1 MTGLVPLMTEVARR
15 ELAAHRGVALG
26 VVDAVRTNDGG
37 SGEHHLECDVRLHG
51 SGLVL
56 QEVPVAVGRPG
67 LSAVPRPGDLV
78 VLGFVDGDIN
88 GGVVL
93 GTLHAA
99 GKPPPDAGPAE
110 VVYEVPDSG
119 GTRRLELRLPNGSTL
134 TVTDAKLTIAMGKTT
149 VTVEA
154 DGTISL
160 EAASDVSIKANGSL
174 TLEAAST
181 ATLKGAS
188 VTVEGSGSATL
199 KGGTTT
205 IAGTTSFSAG

>member
-1 MTGLVPLMTEVARR
+1 VTGLVPLMAQVARR
-15 ELAAHRGVALG
+15 ELAAHRGIALG
-26 VVDAVRTNDGG
+26 VVNAVRTNDGG
-37 SGEHHLECDVRLHG
+37 SGDHHLECDVRLHG

-56 QEVPVAVGRPG
+56 QEVPVAVARPG

-78 VLGFVDGDIN
+78 VLGFVDGDVN
-88 GGVVL
+88 GAIVL

-99 GKPPPDAGPAE
+99 GTPPPDAAPEE

-119 GTRRLELRLPNGSTL
+119 GERRFELRLPNGSTL
-134 TVTDAKLTIAMGKTT
+134 TVSDAKLTIAMGSTT
-149 VTVEA
+149 VTVEG
-154 DGTISL
+154 DGAISL
-160 EAASDVSIKANGSL
+160 EAASDVSIKATGAL
-174 TLEAAST
+174 TLEAGST

-199 KGGTTT
+199 KGATTS